1 ANTYLSEHV
10 AWQATNGLRLDML
23 DHLLGLDLSFHKAHT
38 PGELL
43 ERIDGD
49 VKALALFFSRFT
61 VFFIGNLLLMLGI
74 LVLLWREHWG
84 VGLAATVIMFLSFW
98 LMVKVRSLAIP
109 HHEAL
114 RGAEAEM
121 NGFAMELFE
130 STEDVRANGAVD
142 YALRRFDCFSQQWF
156 RTRQRAYQIGGLLWP
171 LNIQAY
177 AIRTAILFLIC
188 YGLWQSGAY
197 TLGSIYLIFFYSD
210 LLSRPLSEIRHQ
222 VEVLQQAEA
231 SISRIQ
237 KLLATESQLPDT
249 GTGRLPSGPL
259 SLSVR
264 DLQFHYHDDPT
275 LVLDGVNLELPAGRV
290 LGLLGRTGSGKT
302 SLARLLLRLYD
313 PTGGAIQLGGIAPDA
328 VPLAQLHQR
337 VSMVTQDVQLFDAS
351 VRDNLTF
358 FNPAIADDAILAV
371 IEELGLG
378 EWLRN
383 LPGAGLDSHLSGG
396 QNLSAGQ
403 AQLLAFARI
412 FLTDPG
418 LVILDEASSRLDPA
432 TEQLIERAVDQLLRN
447 RTGIIIAHHL
457 ATVSRADD
465 ILILDGGRVLEYG
478 DRVALQANP
487 DSHFSHL
494 LQVGIEEV
502 LA

>member
-1 ANTYLSEHV
+1 MKLPIRQFWHLLRQYLRPQAARVALLSILLLAFIATQLLSPQITRRFIDLATNDGSLTTLRNVALVFLGLALLTQLLGIANTYLSEHV

-43 ERIDGD
+43 ERVDGD

-74 LVLLWREHWG
+74 LVLLWREHWS
-84 VGLAATVIMFLSFW
+84 VGLAATIIMFLSFW
-98 LMVKVRSLAIP
+98 LMIKIRALAIP

-142 YALRRFDCFSQQWF
+142 YALRRFDRLSQQWF
-156 RTRQRAYQIGGLLWP
+156 RTRQRAFRIGGLLWP

-177 AIRTAILFLIC
+177 AIRTAVLFLIC

-197 TLGSIYLIFFYSD
+197 SLGTIYLIFFYSD
-210 LLSRPLSEIRHQ
+210 LLSKPLSEIRHQ

-237 KLLATESQLPDT
+237 QLLATESQLPDT

-259 SLSVR
+259 SLSIH
-264 DLQFHYHDDPT
+264 DLCFHYHDDPT
-275 LVLDGVNLELPAGRV
+275 LVLDGVNLELPAGRT

-302 SLARLLLRLYD
+302 SLARLILRLYD
-313 PTGGAIQLGGIAPDA
+313 PTSGAQSNSA
-328 VPLAQLHQR
+328 VSPRTPSPWLICINGLAWSLR
-337 VSMVTQDVQLFDAS
+337 MCSY
-351 VRDNLTF
+351 LT
-358 FNPAIADDAILAV
+358 PPCAI
-371 IEELGLG
+371 
-378 EWLRN
+378 
-383 LPGAGLDSHLSGG
+383 
-396 QNLSAGQ
+396 
-403 AQLLAFARI
+403 
-412 FLTDPG
+412 T
-418 LVILDEASSRLDPA
+418 
-432 TEQLIERAVDQLLRN
+432 
-447 RTGIIIAHHL
+447 
-457 ATVSRADD
+457 
-465 ILILDGGRVLEYG
+465 
-478 DRVALQANP
+478 
-487 DSHFSHL
+487 
-494 LQVGIEEV
+494 
-502 LA
+502 